1 MDVGIGVGRWCDY
14 LDCPGQFQLFSV
26 ALKSCLFLHLFQV
39 FHFLVKYAVLWKV
52 YSHIVL
58 KREEPTHWKRPWS
71 WERLKAKEKGDDRG
85 WDGWM
90 ASPTRW
96 TWVWANSRRW
106 WRAGN
111 SGLLQFIGSQ
121 RVRHDLV
128 TEQQL
133 KHDLSFRSKEN
144 DKV

>member
-1 MDVGIGVGRWCDY
+1 MDVGIGVGRWYNY

-26 ALKSCLFLHLFQV
+26 VLRSCLFLHLFQV
-39 FHFLVKYAVLWKV
+39 FHFLVKYAVLCKV

-58 KREEPTHWKRPWS
+58 KCEEPTHWKRPWS

-111 SGLLQFIGSQ
+111 SGVLQFIGSQ

-133 KHDLSFRSKEN
+133 KYDLSFRSKEN